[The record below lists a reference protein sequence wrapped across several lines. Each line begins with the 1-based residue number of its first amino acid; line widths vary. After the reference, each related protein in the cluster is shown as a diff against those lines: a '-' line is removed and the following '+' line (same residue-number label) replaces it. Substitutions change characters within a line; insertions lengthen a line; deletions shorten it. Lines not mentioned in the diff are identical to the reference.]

1 VGDDTLA
8 LYKKVG
14 AMDVRSQR
22 TRQWEF
28 AFDGLAVSAIG
39 LVAASAYI
47 TQLGLYADDWD
58 FLRVFTFAPHSF
70 WGRLSALASVVPG
83 RPGEALFKAAAFSV
97 GTRPLVLHILEM
109 LLVIVSA
116 VAIYVVLRQ
125 LRFSRVESIICGLFF
140 ATMPNFSTDRFWI
153 SSGQAGL
160 SILLYLLSLS
170 SALYSST
177 APSRLGRVSLML
189 ASVLCL
195 IGSVLSY
202 ELTVPLFG
210 LNIYLIVRSNM
221 TRGKGGSAFLLAV
234 SLGLALVSL
243 VIFKALTPINAW
255 APLPT
260 PVHLMSFQALKGLAH
275 DVMVLLIVHF
285 GEFFFDLGQI
295 TPEALRFRHDTGSV
309 IAAVIVCSCTALVVY
324 NSARSER
331 DSDGAPNPVRLIRSG
346 TIVFVLGFAIL
357 FFGGGVAAVGN
368 GLQNRTQIASSIG
381 VAMIIA
387 GAVCYLAGFL
397 RPGIPQRFFLAVVVG
412 LLTGAWTIVD
422 NAVGQYWADAAQQQL
437 SILADLRGHVPA
449 RLANRPLL
457 LMGTCPYV
465 GTGIVF
471 ESNGDLAGA
480 LALAH
485 NVGDEKADVIFANAV
500 AMPQGIQTRIYG
512 MSVLFPYREEP
523 IVFDARAKTI
533 RPVRTFEDGT
543 KIVRDAARYA
553 RACPPGH
560 PGYGVPIWPIDQLI
574 FQHDFSKA
582 PNEFVAFGGERALTR
597 EIPAA
602 IRDGR

>member
-1 VGDDTLA
+1 MTVRE
-8 LYKKVG
+8 VG
-14 AMDVRSQR
+14 AVDVRSQR
-22 TRQWEF
+22 TRQWDF
-28 AFDGLAVSAIG
+28 AFDGLAVFATG

-97 GTRPLVLHILEM
+97 GTRPIDLHIVEM
-109 LLVIVSA
+109 LLVIASA
-116 VAIYVVLRQ
+116 VALYVVLRQ
-125 LRFSRVESIICGLFF
+125 LRFSRVESIICALFF
-140 ATMPNFSTDRFWI
+140 ATMPNFSTDRFWF
-153 SSGQAGL
+153 SSGQADV
-160 SILLYLLSLS
+160 SILLYFLSLS
-170 SALYSST
+170 SGLYSSF

-202 ELTVPLFG
+202 ELTIPLFV

-221 TRGKGGSAFLLAV
+221 TRGRGRSALL
-234 SLGLALVSL
+234 LGLSQGLSLVSL

-260 PVHLMSFQALKGLAH
+260 PGHLMSFHALRGLAR
-275 DVMVLLIVHF
+275 DVIVLLIVHF
-285 GEFFFDLGQI
+285 GEFFFDLWQI
-295 TPEALRFRHDTGSV
+295 TPEALRFRHDAASV

-331 DSDGAPNPVRLIRSG
+331 DSGGARSPGRLIGSG
-346 TIVFVLGFAIL
+346 SIVFVLGFAIL
-357 FFGGGVAAVGN
+357 FFGGGVESVGN

-387 GAVCYLAGFL
+387 GAVCYGAGFL
-397 RPGIPQRFFLAVVVG
+397 RPGTPQRFFLAVVVG
-412 LLTGAWTIVD
+412 VLTGAWTIVD
-422 NAVGQYWADAAQQQL
+422 NAVGQYWADAVQQQS
-437 SILADLRGHVPA
+437 SILADLRVHVPA
-449 RLANRPLL
+449 LLANRPLL
-457 LMGTCPYV
+457 LIGTCPYV
-465 GTGIVF
+465 GTGIAF

-480 LALAH
+480 LALTH
-485 NVGDEKADVIFANAV
+485 NVDDAKANVIFANAI

-512 MSVLFPYREEP
+512 MSTLFPYRENP

-533 RPVRTFEDGT
+533 RPVRTFRDGT
-543 KIVRDAARYA
+543 EIVRDAARYA

-560 PGYGVPIWPIDQLI
+560 PGFGVPIWPIDRLI
-574 FQHDFSKA
+574 FQHDFGKN
-582 PNEFVAFGGERALTR
+582 PDEFVAFGGERPRTR

-602 IRDGR
+602 ITDGR